1 MSPCSQVFTN
11 SSKGFSNSGSSGSES
26 LATDGFDFGLSALKP
41 LGAVVKDM
49 SLLNAAFLIADLAK
63 SCFLSVTGGP
73 QRA

>member
-1 MSPCSQVFTN
+1 
-11 SSKGFSNSGSSGSES
+11 
-26 LATDGFDFGLSALKP
+26 LSALKP

-49 SLLNAAFLIADLAK
+49 SLLNAALVIADLAK